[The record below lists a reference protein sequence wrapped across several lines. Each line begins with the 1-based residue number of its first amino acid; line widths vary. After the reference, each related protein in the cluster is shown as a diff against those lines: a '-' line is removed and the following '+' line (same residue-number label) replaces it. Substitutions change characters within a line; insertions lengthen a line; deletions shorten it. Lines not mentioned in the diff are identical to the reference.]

1 MSTRYNVGDR
11 VVIVSERTNSMND
24 EGKMD
29 KYLGTVM
36 TIREVGNTGNSF
48 LPYSMVED
56 AEDYFYNNHK
66 GWIWGDEM
74 INHEATARL
83 HNGEIAK
90 SEPEPEIANE
100 FSVDYYT
107 DKVYNM
113 LDKFSRDGDLLENA
127 DNYSK
132 DGIRKNV
139 TEWLTNKSKLI
150 NILRKHPLWN
160 EEAKAVVYLNT
171 EHRMPSYEDSK
182 KAFDNL
188 TANCG
193 YDSYTAENDYPWL
206 DVRKFFETMSL
217 EDWKTMIEESDIN
230 DYEYVPKNSIN
241 GMALFI
247 SIFKTIFHCNPMNTI
262 SERVANCINRIFPDM
277 RVHTGQKSSRVVNK
291 LLCKFNFDKSPNY
304 NREFA
309 KLADSMNPFDVKRI
323 SVLSVNIIDF
333 LLMSNG
339 NSWSSCHTIVNNSG
353 SNYGG
358 CYMGGTLS
366 YANDG
371 ESMIFYTLDS
381 SYEGTDWCFEPK
393 INRQVFFWDY
403 PVLVQERLYPQCN
416 DNTEQ
421 GKELVKQYR
430 TIVEDIFATCLEAP
444 NLWVKENRNR
454 ASIDNRR
461 NTFMY
466 EDWEHFPNYI
476 VHLKKETAVSESEVE
491 ECDDSDVRD
500 SEYVVRSAK
509 HIAVG
514 GASYCIN
521 CGATKRWDDFSDED
535 NAHNGLLCHEC
546 HPQEEYCRCENC
558 GYRSNREDMHYIDE
572 EYYCSDCCFYCE
584 YHEEYEIGD
593 SHYVNNYGDV
603 CEDACYNSGEFEYCN
618 DCEEWYCCGDLNTAH
633 DRYDDEVSV
642 CNYCLENNYTQ
653 CDDCGE
659 YFSDRTITVINDH
672 SYCERCAEDHA
683 NDEEETA

>member
-11 VVIVSERTNSMND
+11 VVIVNQFNASTMSEEMRR
-24 EGKMD
+24 
-29 KYLGTVM
+29 YLGTVM
-36 TIREVGNTGNSF
+36 TIRSVGETRNSNF
-48 LPYSMVED
+48 PYRMVED
-56 AEDYFYNNHK
+56 K
-66 GWIWGDEM
+66 GVDRTEGWYWNDDM
-74 INHEATARL
+74 INHEETARL
-83 HNGEIAK
+83 HNGETAK
-90 SEPEPEIANE
+90 PEAEPVITP

-107 DKVYNM
+107 DKVYDM
-113 LDKFSRDGDLLENA
+113 LNNFSRDGDLLENA
-127 DNYSK
+127 DNFTK

-139 TEWLTNKSKLI
+139 TEWLNNKSKLI

-160 EEAKAVVYLNT
+160 EEAKAVVYLST
-171 EHRMPSYEDSK
+171 EHRMPSFADSK
-182 KAFDNL
+182 RAFDNL
-188 TANCG
+188 TEACG
-193 YDSYTAENDYPWL
+193 YTNYANSKFPWMDIKTSFDEISIEDWESMINESGINDNDY
-206 DVRKFFETMSL
+206 DYVCSCRI
-217 EDWKTMIEESDIN
+217 DGIDIFN
-230 DYEYVPKNSIN
+230 AVLN
-241 GMALFI
+241 A
-247 SIFKTIFHCNPMNTI
+247 IFHQNPMNVI
-262 SERVANCINRIFPDM
+262 SEPVAKCINRIYPDM

-291 LLCKFNFDKSPNY
+291 LLCKFHFDKSPNY

-323 SVLSVNIIDF
+323 SVLSCNIIDF

-339 NSWSSCHTIVNNSG
+339 NSWSSCHTIIDNSG

-430 TIVEDIFATCLEAP
+430 TIVEDIFATCLETP

-491 ECDDSDVRD
+491 ECDDSDARD

-514 GASYCIN
+514 GTSYCIG
-521 CGATKRWDDFSDED
+521 CGDMKRWEDFSDED
-535 NAHNGLLCHEC
+535 NAHNGLLCHKC
-546 HPQEEYCRCENC
+546 HPEEEYCRCENC
-558 GYRSNREDMHYIDE
+558 GYRSDREDMHYIDG
-572 EYYCSDCCFYCE
+572 EYYCDDCCFYCE
-584 YHEEYEIGD
+584 YHERYELGD

-618 DCEEWYCCGDLNTAH
+618 DCEEWYCCDDLNTAH
-633 DRYDDEVSV
+633 DRYGDEVSV
-642 CNYCLENNYTQ
+642 CDYCLRNNYTQ

-659 YFSDRTITVINDH
+659 YFSDRTITEINDH
-672 SYCERCAEDHA
+672 SYCERCAEDHYDE